1 MLSDVFFNVLIIS
14 VTISVI
20 GLFIGNGINSKRINI
35 VASLY
40 EMSAGMMTGIVC
52 FEMLPKCI
60 EVSNIDIALIG
71 CIIGTILTLLLD
83 IIINKLKNIN
93 IKIISSSALLIIIS
107 MSIHN
112 IVEGIAIGSA
122 FIYSI
127 SLGLSIL
134 ISNSLHDIPES
145 IVVGIGL
152 NKKKSPMFIKIIKA
166 VLLGTPT
173 AVGAI
178 IGNIIGNIS
187 NTYIAFSISIAGGC
201 MLYIVACDLIPS
213 SKEISKKK
221 IVSLVYIFGILIG
234 LYISKI

>member
-1 MLSDVFFNVLIIS
+1 
-14 VTISVI
+14 
-20 GLFIGNGINSKRINI
+20 
-35 VASLY
+35 
-40 EMSAGMMTGIVC
+40 
-52 FEMLPKCI
+52 
-60 EVSNIDIALIG
+60 
-71 CIIGTILTLLLD
+71 
-83 IIINKLKNIN
+83 
-93 IKIISSSALLIIIS
+93 
-107 MSIHN
+107 
-112 IVEGIAIGSA
+112 
-122 FIYSI
+122 
-127 SLGLSIL
+127 
-134 ISNSLHDIPES
+134 
-145 IVVGIGL
+145 VGIGL

-221 IVSLVYIFGILIG
+221 VVSLVYIFGILIG